1 MEDVKNVEG
10 FFKSLF
16 DFSFSSF
23 ITSRVIK
30 ILYILFVLG
39 AALGALGIIVGG
51 FSASVGTGLFTL
63 IIGGPLVFLIW
74 VISARVGLE
83 IILVVFRIGED
94 LDELKKGKQE

>member
-1 MEDVKNVEG
+1 VEVELKDKTLKGGIIFMEDVKRVEG

-39 AALGALGIIVGG
+39 AALGALGSLLEV
-51 FSASVGTGLFTL
+51 LL
-63 IIGGPLVFLIW
+63 PRWGPVFLP
-74 VISARVGLE
+74 
-83 IILVVFRIGED
+83 
-94 LDELKKGKQE
+94 